1 MNTIEALNGQNNL
14 FIVGD
19 QDFEAKILQSS
30 LPMVVDFTANWC
42 PPCHALVPVYQRLS
56 TEYQGRLGFA
66 RLDVDEHPMIPAR
79 LRVQACPTIVFFKDG
94 KELERVVGPHPSRL
108 KSTIEHILAKHSIVF

>member
-1 MNTIEALNGQNNL
+1 MNTIETLNGQSNL
-14 FIVGD
+14 FTVGD

-30 LPMVVDFTANWC
+30 LPMIVDFTANWC
-42 PPCHALVPVYQRLS
+42 PPCHALAPVYQQLS

-66 RLDVDEHPMIPAR
+66 RLDVDEHPLIPTR

-94 KELERVVGPHPSRL
+94 KELDRVVGPYPSRL
-108 KSTIEHILAKHSIVF
+108 KGS